1 MSSRISIKNLHYTY
15 PGDEAE
21 SLCGVS
27 LEIEKGS
34 FAAVLG
40 HNGSGKSTLA
50 KHLNAILTPTEGEV
64 LVDGIRTSDE
74 DRLLDIRRTVGMVFQ
89 NPDNQIVA
97 NVVEDDVAFAPEN
110 LGVEPKEIRRR
121 VDNALKQ
128 VDMYEFRQHAPH
140 LLSGGQKQRVAIAG
154 VIAMEPEVLIL
165 DEPAAGLDPR
175 GREEILGGIRRYQRE
190 RRNTV
195 IIVSHSMEDMARYAD
210 RITVVSEGA
219 LFRTGTPAE
228 IFSDAASL
236 SSVGL
241 DVPQITHV
249 MLRLAELGVP
259 VRGGIYTVAD
269 ARDELMRL
277 YSERTKK

>member
-1 MSSRISIKNLHYTY
+1 
-15 PGDEAE
+15 
-21 SLCGVS
+21 
-27 LEIEKGS
+27 
-34 FAAVLG
+34 
-40 HNGSGKSTLA
+40 
-50 KHLNAILTPTEGEV
+50 
-64 LVDGIRTSDE
+64 
-74 DRLLDIRRTVGMVFQ
+74 
-89 NPDNQIVA
+89 
-97 NVVEDDVAFAPEN
+97 
-110 LGVEPKEIRRR
+110 
-121 VDNALKQ
+121 
-128 VDMYEFRQHAPH
+128 
-140 LLSGGQKQRVAIAG
+140 
-154 VIAMEPEVLIL
+154 
-165 DEPAAGLDPR
+165 
-175 GREEILGGIRRYQRE
+175 
-190 RRNTV
+190 
-195 IIVSHSMEDMARYAD
+195 MEDMARYAD